1 MSSFWKALTTL
12 KLLITFSTSV
22 LLLFLK
28 FSTES
33 KFFVF
38 ILIILGCW
46 SDIFVAIDNGLLIA
60 FESTAL
66 FIKLGIF
73 KLETILQLELKN
85 DYWKYGTIR
94 RCTFLS
100 FFVRVNFFAF
110 WVFFF
115 EKRGTI
121 IFEKDLLSLI
131 LLMSKLSKY
140 YF

>member
-22 LLLFLK
+22 LLLFFK

-85 DYWKYGTIR
+85 NYWKYGTIR
-94 RCTFLS
+94 HCLTPFYLSSVGLIFLRFEVFFPKKEELS
-100 FFVRVNFFAF
+100 FSR
-110 WVFFF
+110 
-115 EKRGTI
+115 K
-121 IFEKDLLSLI
+121 SC
-131 LLMSKLSKY
+131 Y
-140 YF
+140 H

>member
-60 FESTAL
+60 FEPTAL

-85 DYWKYGTIR
+85 DYWQYCTIR
-94 RCTFLS
+94 QCLRPFYLSSVGLIFLLFELFFSKKEELS
-100 FFVRVNFFAF
+100 FSR
-110 WVFFF
+110 
-115 EKRGTI
+115 KI
-121 IFEKDLLSLI
+121 C
-131 LLMSKLSKY
+131 Y
-140 YF
+140 H